1 MKGFKVLLYE
11 DMHEAGKALLR
22 EKAEISYATSYE
34 EASLIKEASDMDAII
49 IRANGKVTR
58 KLMESAP
65 RLKVVGRHGVGVE
78 NIDLEGATDK
88 GVWVVNTPD
97 ANDISVAEHFFGLA
111 LMLSKMLKKGDQALR
126 EGRWEARYQYIGNEL
141 HGKTLGILTLIGDV
155 LKGMAPIWIAIQWR
169 LPDHWIAIAGLSP
182 FLGHIFPI
190 FLGFKG
196 GKGVATALG
205 IYLVISP
212 VAVMIE
218 FLLFAWLV
226 WKWRFISLGSI
237 CCATTMPILIAFFR
251 TDSRAYFILSVFIG
265 TLILFRHQSNISRL
279 LQGMENKW
287 KA

>member
-1 MKGFKVLLYE
+1 MLMPVGIFVALFGYLLGSVPFGLILTKLFSKV
-11 DMHEAGKALLR
+11 DP
-22 EKAEISYATSYE
+22 
-34 EASLIKEASDMDAII
+34 
-49 IRANGKVTR
+49 R
-58 KLMESAP
+58 KRGS
-65 RLKVVGRHGVGVE
+65 K
-78 NIDLEGATDK
+78 NIGAT
-88 GVWVVNTPD
+88 NIFRT
-97 ANDISVAEHFFGLA
+97 A
-111 LMLSKMLKKGDQALR
+111 
-126 EGRWEARYQYIGNEL
+126 
-141 HGKTLGILTLIGDV
+141 GKTLGVLTLIADG
-155 LKGMAPIWIAIQWR
+155 LKGVAPIWIAIQWR

-212 VAVMIE
+212 VAVVIE
-218 FLLFAWLV
+218 FLLFAALV

-251 TDSRAYFILSVFIG
+251 SDSRAYFVLSVLIG